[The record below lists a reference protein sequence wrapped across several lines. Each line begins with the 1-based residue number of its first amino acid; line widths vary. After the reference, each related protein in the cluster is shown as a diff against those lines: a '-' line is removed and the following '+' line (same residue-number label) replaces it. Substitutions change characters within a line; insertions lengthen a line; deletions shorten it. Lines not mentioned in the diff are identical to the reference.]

1 MLEPPSV
8 ERTGSR
14 WIPAWISAVL
24 AASALT
30 FLGVHLALAIG
41 RDDVDKYESP
51 LMLSVGRQLV
61 TGPWELYGP
70 FGGSNPL
77 VLIHAPLYYR
87 AAALLAWPIARAG
100 LHPVD
105 ASRLAGRLISM
116 AALVATSIAA
126 YRLSRLGGLARRAG
140 WWSALLV
147 AASPVLSGQPFA
159 VRPDMAGVALQTWGV
174 LLVLE
179 GLDGSGRRLGLASAL
194 FGLCVSVKQHMA
206 GGWVVSA
213 ALVALASLRGPAGLG
228 SMARVMVPG
237 LVVVLSIYG
246 LEWVVTGG
254 RIRDAAFVA
263 ASHVGRVHPGDWL
276 HVVTVLAAIIGK
288 SAGLVALAIAGMGI
302 AARGGS
308 AAWLT
313 AAALLVATLA
323 GLTVAQLA
331 IPAPWITGLLPVV
344 ALVGP
349 IIVLAGCAS
358 RIRRLGG
365 EYPFDAALGLY
376 LGIELIILVVLCR
389 SSSGAL
395 DQLRDPGHRI
405 RRGADGPSARPLR
418 GRDDGIPS
426 IDPDGR
432 DRRRAGLGLHGRE
445 GRDQRATRPA

>member
-1 MLEPPSV
+1 MLEPSSM

-14 WIPAWISAVL
+14 WISAWITAVL
-24 AASALT
+24 IASALT

-51 LMLSVGRQLV
+51 LMLSVARQLLV
-61 TGPWELYGP
+61 GPWELYGP
-70 FGGSNPL
+70 FSGSNPL

-140 WWSALLV
+140 WWSVLPV

-213 ALVALASLRGPAGLG
+213 VLVALASLRGRAGLG

-302 AARGGS
+302 ARPGS
-308 AAWLT
+308 AAGLT
-313 AAALLVATLA
+313 AAALLVAMLA
-323 GLTVAQLA
+323 GLSVAQLA
-331 IPAPWITGLLPVV
+331 FSQPWITGLLPVV
-344 ALVGP
+344 ALVGV
-349 IIVLAGCAS
+349 IIALAGCAS

-389 SSSGAL
+389 SSSGAWINYGIQAIVFAAVL
-395 DQLRDPGHRI
+395 TARV
-405 RRGADGPSARPLR
+405 ARPLR
-418 GRDDGIPS
+418 GRDDEIPS

-432 DRRRAGLGLHGRE
+432 GGRRAGLGLHGRE
-445 GRDQRATRPA
+445 GRDQRATRRA